1 MLYTTIILCQ
11 MVIICDVILQ
21 YTVTVS
27 LYYVIGLAYGSSRTH
42 TPDDSRDI
50 FLFVSAI
57 PPSCVLTLDFLSSAR
72 RSRRPSNC
80 SEGTL
85 NRFSWV
91 RIFFLF
97 LGFLCFG
104 SRHFVSLDSKWRD
117 FFVMRGGT
125 IRVWSYLI
133 WWAPNGIKMS
143 LMDTY
148 ACVWFFH
155 LASLCLCNEHKE
167 GDGMSWLMT
176 AMWLE

>member
-1 MLYTTIILCQ
+1 

-80 SEGTL
+80 SEGQCFSRCL
-85 NRFSWV
+85 NRTHSSSND
-91 RIFFLF
+91 FL
-97 LGFLCFG
+97 LLQALAAIP
-104 SRHFVSLDSKWRD
+104 S
-117 FFVMRGGT
+117 
-125 IRVWSYLI
+125 
-133 WWAPNGIKMS
+133 
-143 LMDTY
+143 Y
-148 ACVWFFH
+148 ACGIPRKACWLSDPIGDLRTMNTQVGTSKASAH
-155 LASLCLCNEHKE
+155 EAKAMMNVNTAVYKEESVRHTKGETNKRGQLALLMHHSLLFNER
-167 GDGMSWLMT
+167 
-176 AMWLE
+176 